1 MGGPRQ
7 SVILQAYGM
16 DKTVIF
22 TTLLILVAVRATEV
36 EQRVE
41 NERLRAEIHSLRAMN
56 GHLLAKT
63 KALQLENND
72 LRAQLAMPA
81 ADNDKALDLR
91 DEMMDESM
99 VATLG
104 LTNEGTCADG
114 KEPSEHCQANCKIKT
129 LDADCFITT
138 SVLGMIKSRFRPT
151 GTSDHPRWSFNY
163 TTSEFGVSPPEL
175 EEVTVECPCSAADGQ
190 TLDQETALRNIL
202 GQVAA
207 IGIPKVIA
215 ERVASGT
222 TRSDAFMSQMG
233 YAVVKMM
240 SCWATN
246 CRGSQNFNLLET
258 GFGGGAMC

>member
-1 MGGPRQ
+1 MGSLQ

-16 DKTVIF
+16 DKTIF

-63 KALQLENND
+63 K
-72 LRAQLAMPA
+72 
-81 ADNDKALDLR
+81 
-91 DEMMDESM
+91 
-99 VATLG
+99 
-104 LTNEGTCADG
+104 
-114 KEPSEHCQANCKIKT
+114 IKT

-151 GTSDHPRWSFNY
+151 GTPDHPRWSFNY

-233 YAVVKMM
+233 YAVV
-240 SCWATN
+240 
-246 CRGSQNFNLLET
+246 
-258 GFGGGAMC
+258 

>member
-1 MGGPRQ
+1 MGSLQ

-16 DKTVIF
+16 DKTIF

-56 GHLLAKT
+56 GHLLAK
-63 KALQLENND
+63 N
-72 LRAQLAMPA
+72 
-81 ADNDKALDLR
+81 
-91 DEMMDESM
+91 
-99 VATLG
+99 
-104 LTNEGTCADG
+104 
-114 KEPSEHCQANCKIKT
+114 KIKT

-151 GTSDHPRWSFNY
+151 GTPDHPRWSFNY

-202 GQVAA
+202 GQAA
-207 IGIPKVIA
+207 QRRS
-215 ERVASGT
+215 RVHQQLVLG
-222 TRSDAFMSQMG
+222 
-233 YAVVKMM
+233 
-240 SCWATN
+240 
-246 CRGSQNFNLLET
+246 
-258 GFGGGAMC
+258 GFAAMTM